1 MCTSP
6 RAPAGGPRRRWYWAN
21 RNVLACAVGE
31 WDPQRAPSS
40 LFLGSATRVIDGG
53 TVFSL
58 VRVAVAAGMG
68 DVLLRSVPAI
78 AESQCGCPCPAS
90 GIGWCGLHGQ
100 SGLSGGGWLWYNG
113 QVVFPL
119 DRLRVSFCAPANGI
133 LSSLALPCL
142 LFCYVLYSLPALCV
156 ALVLPSDAPLFFT
169 LSSLSCVLRSL
180 KEFASFFSKTLAKRV
195 PAGGRST
202 VEHDE
207 YLCHVHS
214 RSNGLVAVALC
225 DREYPSRVAFT
236 LLSKLTDDF
245 LAAFPVESSWHS
257 VRDDGSGSSH
267 TPALSFPVLD
277 AVIEKYQDPAQ
288 ADPIMKIQ
296 KDLDDTK
303 VILHKTIDGVLE
315 RGVKLDSL
323 VEKSNDLSLQSK
335 MFYKQAKSQNSC
347 CSMM

>member
-1 MCTSP
+1 MWFVMVPFLTH
-6 RAPAGGPRRRWYWAN
+6 
-21 RNVLACAVGE
+21 VL
-31 WDPQRAPSS
+31 S
-40 LFLGSATRVIDGG
+40 
-53 TVFSL
+53 
-58 VRVAVAAGMG
+58 
-68 DVLLRSVPAI
+68 
-78 AESQCGCPCPAS
+78 
-90 GIGWCGLHGQ
+90 
-100 SGLSGGGWLWYNG
+100 
-113 QVVFPL
+113 
-119 DRLRVSFCAPANGI
+119 
-133 LSSLALPCL
+133 
-142 LFCYVLYSLPALCV
+142 
-156 ALVLPSDAPLFFT
+156 
-169 LSSLSCVLRSL
+169 SL

-202 VEHDE
+202 VEHHE

-236 LLSKLTDDF
+236 LLSKVTDDF

-267 TPALSFPVLD
+267 TPALSFPILD
-277 AVIEKYQDPAQ
+277 TVIEKYQDPAQ

-347 CSMM
+347 CGMM

>member
-1 MCTSP
+1 M
-6 RAPAGGPRRRWYWAN
+6 
-21 RNVLACAVGE
+21 GE
-31 WDPQRAPSS
+31 WDPRRAPSS
-40 LFLGSATRVIDGG
+40 VYLEECHPCGRWG
-53 TVFSL
+53 TAFSP
-58 VRVAVAAGMG
+58 VRVAAAAGMG
-68 DVLLRSVPAI
+68 EVVPRDVPAI
-78 AESQCGCPCPAS
+78 SEVDCGCACPTS
-90 GIGWCGLHGQ
+90 GIGGGGHHGQ
-100 SGLSGGGWLWYNG
+100 SGLSGGGGRSGTAAMLFFPCAGNA
-113 QVVFPL
+113 FPL
-119 DRLRVSFCAPANGI
+119 ARRLTRSCLSCCHCLAYYFCMCFTRCLRPVSHWCAHLMAHFFFTPF
-133 LSSLALPCL
+133 SLAC
-142 LFCYVLYSLPALCV
+142 AR
-156 ALVLPSDAPLFFT
+156 
-169 LSSLSCVLRSL
+169 RSL
-180 KEFASFFSKTLAKRV
+180 KEFATFFSKTLAKRV

-202 VEHDE
+202 VEHHE

-236 LLSKLTDDF
+236 LLSKVTDDF

-257 VRDDGSGSSH
+257 VRHDGSGSSH
-267 TPALSFPVLD
+267 TPALSFPALD
-277 AVIEKYQDPAQ
+277 AIIEKYQDPAQ

-347 CSMM
+347 CGMM

>member
-1 MCTSP
+1 MK
-6 RAPAGGPRRRWYWAN
+6 
-21 RNVLACAVGE
+21 
-31 WDPQRAPSS
+31 
-40 LFLGSATRVIDGG
+40 I
-53 TVFSL
+53 
-58 VRVAVAAGMG
+58 
-68 DVLLRSVPAI
+68 
-78 AESQCGCPCPAS
+78 
-90 GIGWCGLHGQ
+90 
-100 SGLSGGGWLWYNG
+100 
-113 QVVFPL
+113 
-119 DRLRVSFCAPANGI
+119 
-133 LSSLALPCL
+133 LAL
-142 LFCYVLYSLPALCV
+142 
-156 ALVLPSDAPLFFT
+156 T
-169 LSSLSCVLRSL
+169 VLRALPHEAEATTLAAAYHLNDFNYFQRGSL

-202 VEHDE
+202 VEHHE

-236 LLSKLTDDF
+236 LLSKVTDDF

-267 TPALSFPVLD
+267 APALSFPALD

-347 CSMM
+347 CGMM

>member
-1 MCTSP
+1 M
-6 RAPAGGPRRRWYWAN
+6 
-21 RNVLACAVGE
+21 
-31 WDPQRAPSS
+31 
-40 LFLGSATRVIDGG
+40 
-53 TVFSL
+53 
-58 VRVAVAAGMG
+58 
-68 DVLLRSVPAI
+68 
-78 AESQCGCPCPAS
+78 
-90 GIGWCGLHGQ
+90 
-100 SGLSGGGWLWYNG
+100 
-113 QVVFPL
+113 
-119 DRLRVSFCAPANGI
+119 
-133 LSSLALPCL
+133 
-142 LFCYVLYSLPALCV
+142 
-156 ALVLPSDAPLFFT
+156 
-169 LSSLSCVLRSL
+169 
-180 KEFASFFSKTLAKRV
+180 KEFATFFSKTLAKRV

-202 VEHDE
+202 VEHHE

-236 LLSKLTDDF
+236 LLSKVTDDF

-257 VRDDGSGSSH
+257 VRHDGSGSSH
-267 TPALSFPVLD
+267 TPALSFPALD
-277 AVIEKYQDPAQ
+277 AIIEKYQDPAQ

-347 CSMM
+347 CGMM

>member
-1 MCTSP
+1 MSQSAP
-6 RAPAGGPRRRWYWAN
+6 RNMGVGLSGLCGGRMGSAPVAAERTYGAPPVWSSGGPFFSFPARVVPGAAWVVSFRT
-21 RNVLACAVGE
+21 AC
-31 WDPQRAPSS
+31 RAWRGPIMTAHVPR
-40 LFLGSATRVIDGG
+40 LEGGGGGCDG
-53 TVFSL
+53 
-58 VRVAVAAGMG
+58 
-68 DVLLRSVPAI
+68 
-78 AESQCGCPCPAS
+78 QPC
-90 GIGWCGLHGQ
+90 
-100 SGLSGGGWLWYNG
+100 LSGGGEGYSFQFFLFHLLRFFFLVRLLTGSLVPFICLGRCFFLSYS
-113 QVVFPL
+113 FPL
-119 DRLRVSFCAPANGI
+119 PCVVPARPFGFMGVPSLTRV
-133 LSSLALPCL
+133 
-142 LFCYVLYSLPALCV
+142 LF
-156 ALVLPSDAPLFFT
+156 
-169 LSSLSCVLRSL
+169 SL

-202 VEHDE
+202 VEHHE

-236 LLSKLTDDF
+236 LLSKVTDDF

-277 AVIEKYQDPAQ
+277 TVIEKYQDPAQ

-347 CSMM
+347 CGMM

>member
-1 MCTSP
+1 M
-6 RAPAGGPRRRWYWAN
+6 RWAGGIRTGRRRAN
-21 RNVLACAVGE
+21 VGSPARVVD
-31 WDPQRAPSS
+31 W
-40 LFLGSATRVIDGG
+40 GATRGRWLPCACGCGGG
-53 TVFSL
+53 TGGALPHGLPAVAGSQRDRPCPTSGNGWGGRHGQGSLVFWVGGIGYGCQFFSPSCSTFFLFFLAHLLTGSCLPCCGCLAFCSFVRCARCLCPVLHWCARVLFFSL
-58 VRVAVAAGMG
+58 V
-68 DVLLRSVPAI
+68 P
-78 AESQCGCPCPAS
+78 
-90 GIGWCGLHGQ
+90 
-100 SGLSGGGWLWYNG
+100 
-113 QVVFPL
+113 
-119 DRLRVSFCAPANGI
+119 
-133 LSSLALPCL
+133 SLARVPC
-142 LFCYVLYSLPALCV
+142 
-156 ALVLPSDAPLFFT
+156 
-169 LSSLSCVLRSL
+169 SL

-202 VEHDE
+202 VEHEE

-236 LLSKLTDDF
+236 LLSKVTDDF

-267 TPALSFPVLD
+267 TPALSFAALD
-277 AVIEKYQDPAQ
+277 TVIEKYQDPAQ

-323 VEKSNDLSLQSK
+323 VEKSNDLSMQSK

-347 CSMM
+347 CGMM